1 MNMDRLT
8 VLLLTLLVGVQ
19 AYRYQAVSETAAEH
33 YTAAAGPVF
42 SFPLAS
48 LPIAFPATT
57 WSISAWIYPESLTSA
72 DAEVLT
78 LKGPTTNTA
87 LTGWSNG
94 ITVSVFSALI
104 STNKPVF
111 AKWTFVLLGVS
122 STDYFAAFI
131 RKAGTLYKNTWATG
145 LHAIN
150 SNDEIL
156 GARTASSFTVSS
168 HAGTIRRCALHSG
181 RTRRCVLRGL
191 YGSRYLYLR
200 RFAKRPGLSYLP
212 PLL

>member
-1 MNMDRLT
+1 MDRLT

-87 LTGWSNG
+87 LTGGAMVSLS
-94 ITVSVFSALI
+94 VSVFSALI

-122 STDYFAAFI
+122 STDYFAALI

-145 LHAIN
+145 LHATMTK
-150 SNDEIL
+150 SW
-156 GARTASSFTVSS
+156 V
-168 HAGTIRRCALHSG
+168 
-181 RTRRCVLRGL
+181 RGL
-191 YGSRYLYLR
+191 
-200 RFAKRPGLSYLP
+200 
-212 PLL
+212 PLVSQ